1 MGKRIKKNDSLN
13 LADYLVASAS
23 KYPEKTAV
31 RHEGVE
37 TTFRQLDCATN
48 RLANGLT
55 RLGLL
60 PGDRCMVMMPNSI
73 HYIALYYAL
82 AKMGVAMIP
91 VSFLFRSHELTY
103 ILKDAAPKA
112 FIGASPYLE
121 EISRVFAQHGA
132 PPIALALNPPSQGLF
147 QDLETAYA
155 EKDTF
160 EIHPTRPDDTLN
172 ILYTSGTT
180 GDPKGGV
187 LTHGNLARNAAILA
201 RMRGTIEPDTVVI
214 GALPLYH
221 VYGITS
227 VMNGSMY
234 LGLTVELFTHFEPEA
249 VIAVTE
255 REQRTIFFGVP
266 TMLNRLI
273 QAAEEHPPKRT
284 SLKFCISGGASLPVE
299 FIKRFETLFATKIHE
314 GYGLTEC
321 PVCVENPYDRP
332 AKPGSIGRPIPEF
345 SARIVAD
352 DGKELA
358 SGEIGELLIKGP
370 AVMKGYLNRPA
381 ATEETIREGW
391 LHTGDIARMDDDR
404 YIYIVDRKKDLV
416 IRGGYNVYPR
426 EIEEVIY
433 QIPEVSEAAVY
444 GVPHPDLG
452 EEIVAMVLP
461 KEGASIDP
469 EEIKAYVKERVAAYK
484 YPRIVTVVR
493 EPLPKSGSGKI
504 LKKEIRKQH
513 VAAG

>member
-1 MGKRIKKNDSLN
+1 MGKRIKNNGSLN
-13 LADYLVASAS
+13 LAEYLVASAS

-31 RHEGVE
+31 RHEGIE
-37 TTFRQLDCATN
+37 TSFLELDRAAS
-48 RLANGLT
+48 RLANGLIS
-55 RLGLL
+55 LGLS

-112 FIGASPYLE
+112 FIGANPYLE
-121 EISRVFAQHGA
+121 EISSVFAANGA
-132 PPIALALNPPSQGLF
+132 PAITLALNPPASGGF
-147 QDLETAYA
+147 KDLETADADGDSFSLY
-155 EKDTF
+155 
-160 EIHPTRPDDTLN
+160 PTQADDTLN

-180 GDPKGGV
+180 GDPKGGM

-227 VMNGSMY
+227 VMNVSMY

-266 TMLNRLI
+266 TMLNRMI
-273 QAAEEHPPKRT
+273 QAAEERPPKRT

-352 DGKELA
+352 DGQELPP
-358 SGEIGELLIKGP
+358 GGIGELLIKGP

-381 ATEETIREGW
+381 ATKKTIRAGW

-433 QIPEVSEAAVY
+433 QIPEVCEAAVY

-452 EEIVAMVLP
+452 EEIAAVVLP
-461 KEGASIDP
+461 KEGARIDP
-469 EEIKAYVKERVAAYK
+469 EEIKAYVKERVAPYK
-484 YPRIVTVVR
+484 YPRIVTIVQ

-504 LKKEIRKQH
+504 LKKEIRKQYC
-513 VAAG
+513 AAD

>member
-1 MGKRIKKNDSLN
+1 MGKRIKKNARLN
-13 LADYLVASAS
+13 LAEYLVASARR
-23 KYPEKTAV
+23 YPEKAAV
-31 RHEGVE
+31 RHEGKE
-37 TTFRQLDCATN
+37 TTFRQLDGAAS
-48 RLANGLT
+48 RLAHGLT
-55 RLGLL
+55 GLGLAA
-60 PGDRCMVMMPNSI
+60 GDRCMVMMPNSI

-91 VSFLFRSHELTY
+91 ISFLFRSHELTY

-112 FIGASPYLE
+112 FIGAAPYLE

-132 PPIALALNPPSQGLF
+132 PAITLALNPLAKGHC
-147 QDLETAYA
+147 QDLEAAYA
-155 EKDTF
+155 DKDVF
-160 EIHPTRPDDTLN
+160 PIYPTQTNDTLN

-180 GDPKGGV
+180 GDPKGGM

-201 RMRGTIEPDTVVI
+201 RMRGIIEPDTVVI

-227 VMNGSMY
+227 VMNVSMY

-255 REQRTIFFGVP
+255 QEARTIFFGVP

-273 QAAEEHPPKRT
+273 QAAEERPPRRT

-299 FIKRFETLFATKIHE
+299 FIRRFETLFATKIHE

-345 SARIVAD
+345 SARIVD
-352 DGKELA
+352 EKGRELA
-358 SGEIGELLIKGP
+358 PGEIGELLIKGP
-370 AVMKGYLNRPA
+370 AVMKGYLNRPEA
-381 ATEETIREGW
+381 SEEAIKDGW
-391 LHTGDIARMDDDR
+391 LHTGDIARMDDDG

-452 EEIVAMVLP
+452 EEIAAVVLP

-469 EEIKAYVKERVAAYK
+469 EEIKAFVKERVAPYK
-484 YPRIVTVVR
+484 YPRIVTVAC

-513 VAAG
+513 CATD

>member
-1 MGKRIKKNDSLN
+1 MDKRIKNNDSLN
-13 LADYLVASAS
+13 LAQYLAASAS

-31 RHEGVE
+31 HHEGIE
-37 TTFRQLDCATN
+37 TSFLELDRAAS

-82 AKMGVAMIP
+82 AKMGVVMIP

-112 FIGASPYLE
+112 FIGADPYLE

-132 PPIALALNPPSQGLF
+132 PAITLALNPPAQAGF

-155 EKDTF
+155 DKDSF
-160 EIHPTRPDDTLN
+160 PLYPTQADDTLN

-180 GDPKGGV
+180 GDPKGGM
-187 LTHGNLARNAAILA
+187 LTHGNLTRNAAILA

-227 VMNGSMY
+227 VMNVSMY
-234 LGLTVELFTHFEPEA
+234 LGLTVELFTHFEPVA

-255 REQRTIFFGVP
+255 REARTIFFGVP
-266 TMLNRLI
+266 TMLNRMI
-273 QAAEEHPPKRT
+273 QAAEERPPKRT

-352 DGKELA
+352 DGKEL
-358 SGEIGELLIKGP
+358 SPGEIGELLIKGP

-433 QIPEVSEAAVY
+433 QIPEVSEVAVY

-452 EEIVAMVLP
+452 EEIAAVVLP

-469 EEIKAYVKERVAAYK
+469 EEIKAYVKERVAPYK

-504 LKKEIRKQH
+504 LKKEIRKQYIP
-513 VAAG
+513 AD

>member
-1 MGKRIKKNDSLN
+1 MGKRIKNNDSLN
-13 LADYLVASAS
+13 LAEYLVASAGN
-23 KYPEKTAV
+23 YPEKTAV
-31 RHEGVE
+31 RHEGIE
-37 TTFRQLDCATN
+37 TTFRQLDLAAS
-48 RLANGLT
+48 RLANGLA
-55 RLGLL
+55 RLGLS

-112 FIGASPYLE
+112 FIGADPYLE
-121 EISRVFAQHGA
+121 EISRVFAAHDA
-132 PPIALALNPPSQGLF
+132 PPITLALNPPANGLF
-147 QDLETAYA
+147 QDLEAAYA
-155 EKDTF
+155 DKDSF
-160 EIHPTRPDDTLN
+160 PLYPTQADDTLN

-180 GDPKGGV
+180 GDPKGGM

-227 VMNGSMY
+227 VMNVSIY
-234 LGLTVELFTHFEPEA
+234 LGLAIELFTHFEPEA

-255 REQRTIFFGVP
+255 REERTIFFGVP

-273 QAAEEHPPKRT
+273 ETAEGHPPKRT

-345 SARIVAD
+345 SARIVD
-352 DGKELA
+352 EKGKELA
-358 SGEIGELLIKGP
+358 PGETGELLIKGP

-381 ATEETIREGW
+381 ATKETIREGW
-391 LHTGDIARMDDDR
+391 LHTGDIARMDADR

-452 EEIVAMVLP
+452 EEICAMVLP

-469 EEIKAYVKERVAAYK
+469 EEIKAFVKKRVAPYK
-484 YPRIVTVVR
+484 YPRIVTVVS

-513 VAAG
+513 RAVD

>member
-1 MGKRIKKNDSLN
+1 MGKRIQKNDFLN
-13 LADYLVASAS
+13 LAEYLVASAG
-23 KYPEKTAV
+23 KYPEKTAI
-31 RHEGVE
+31 RHEGIE
-37 TTFRQLDCATN
+37 TTFRQLDGAAS

-55 RLGLL
+55 RLGLSA
-60 PGDRCMVMMPNSI
+60 GDRCMVMMPNSL

-112 FIGASPYLE
+112 FIGANPYLE

-132 PPIALALNPPSQGLF
+132 PPITLALNPPAKSLF
-147 QDLETAYA
+147 QDLEAAYA
-155 EKDTF
+155 DNNSF
-160 EIHPTRPDDTLN
+160 SLYPTQADDTLN

-180 GDPKGGV
+180 GDPKGGM

-227 VMNGSMY
+227 VMNVSMY

-249 VIAVTE
+249 VIAVTA
-255 REQRTIFFGVP
+255 REARTIFFGVP
-266 TMLNRLI
+266 TMLNRMI
-273 QAAEEHPPKRT
+273 QAAEERPPKRT

-299 FIKRFETLFATKIHE
+299 FIRRFETLFATKIHE

-345 SARIVAD
+345 SARIVD
-352 DGKELA
+352 EQGKELA
-358 SGEIGELLIKGP
+358 PGDIGELLIKGP
-370 AVMKGYLNRPA
+370 AVMKGYLNRPQ
-381 ATEETIREGW
+381 ATEETIRADW
-391 LHTGDIARMDDDR
+391 LHTGDIARMDADR

-444 GVPHPDLG
+444 GVRHPDLG
-452 EEIVAMVLP
+452 EEIAAVVVL
-461 KEGASIDP
+461 KEGASI
-469 EEIKAYVKERVAAYK
+469 EAEAIKAFVKERVAPYK

-504 LKKEIRKQH
+504 LKKEIRKQYCT
-513 VAAG
+513 AE